1 MKTFQDFDVDDAKVE
16 ERRSLLPKNI
26 RRVKDVKVIRG
37 SPKWPGLTIAVIL
50 FVWWTWFVISDLVG
64 PGEPISDIHG
74 DKYYEFDEIIPSEKL
89 IWYPC
94 FDIAPGSRFKCA
106 RLTVPMDYHRPLNE
120 SDDNPKVHIALIL
133 IPGKHTGD
141 QFSKSP
147 LLLNPGGPGG
157 SGTLF
162 GLVAG
167 SLIQN
172 IVGDDQDVIGF
183 DPRGVGATTPPADCF
198 SYGGTYDGV
207 GDDQARGDY
216 HRLLF
221 NVAGQAIGLANT
233 SSTALRHLDARA
245 KAMAKLCAEKDSL
258 SGQSSIFRHAGTPS
272 VARDMISIID
282 AWDDW
287 TSSMK
292 EESAYYDIAD
302 FDLPDE
308 REPENEPE
316 DASLDTKGKLVYWGF
331 SYGTLLGSTFAAMFP
346 DRVGRLVLD
355 GVVDADYYVA
365 PIWLES
371 QRDADKV
378 WSSFFKYCHE
388 AKSACEFHRENDKVT
403 DIEERFES
411 VMEKLKKNPISVVLK
426 DSLTPSLVT
435 YSEVKYQIF
444 QMLYAPLYGFRVLAP
459 LLDALERNLE
469 DFFEFIPTPPSYDL
483 ETVCKHSQP
492 KWIYFNDAQRVIFC
506 SDKKYP
512 LNHTYSEIE
521 SMFEDMEAQSAF
533 ADAWISLMIQCSGY
547 DIQSNDPPMR
557 WDDHPAHRQKPIKTA
572 FPLLYISNSADPV
585 TPLFAGVK
593 MATKFVDAG
602 FVEQESEG
610 HCSLAMKSRCTI
622 EKVRAYFREGKVP
635 QAPKLR
641 GEGSD
646 LLDGEWE
653 KCPADEWPWHE
664 YQPSARVANE
674 VEAAELKRLDAW
686 GGIRDAFAR
695 VDLWGAKEFRR
706 FDIAL

>member
-1 MKTFQDFDVDDAKVE
+1 MKTFQDFDVDDPKVE
-16 ERRSLLPKNI
+16 ERRSLLPKTI
-26 RRVKDVKVIRG
+26 RRVENVKVIRVP
-37 SPKWPGLTIAVIL
+37 SKWPGLTIATIL
-50 FVWWTWFVISDLVG
+50 FVWWTWVVISDLVWSE
-64 PGEPISDIHG
+64 EPISDIRG
-74 DKYYEFDEIIPSEKL
+74 NKYYEFDEIIPSEKL
-89 IWYPC
+89 KWYPC
-94 FDIAPGSRFKCA
+94 FDVPGSSTYCVNSN
-106 RLTVPMDYHRPLNE
+106 TWN
-120 SDDNPKVHIALIL
+120 
-133 IPGKHTGD
+133 HTGD
-141 QFSKSP
+141 KFSESP

-162 GLVAG
+162 GLAAG

-172 IVGDDQDVIGF
+172 IVGGDQDVIGF
-183 DPRGVGATTPPADCF
+183 DPRGIGATTPRADCF

-221 NVAGQAIGLANT
+221 NTAGQAIGLANT
-233 SSTALRHLDARA
+233 SSTALRHLNARA
-245 KAMAKLCAEKDSL
+245 KAMANY
-258 SGQSSIFRHAGTPS
+258 
-272 VARDMISIID
+272 

-287 TSSMK
+287 TSSIK
-292 EESAYYDIAD
+292 EESAYSDIAD
-302 FDLPDE
+302 TDLPNE
-308 REPENEPE
+308 REPENEFE
-316 DASLDTKGKLVYWGF
+316 DAYLETKGKLVYWGF

-355 GVVDADYYVA
+355 GVVDADHYVA

-388 AKSACEFHRENDKVT
+388 AKSACQFYRENDKVK

-411 VMEKLKKNPISVVLK
+411 FMERLKENPIPVVSK
-426 DSLTPSLVT
+426 DILAPFLVT
-435 YSEVKYQIF
+435 YSDVKYQIF
-444 QMLYAPLYGFRVLAP
+444 LTLYAPLYGFRAAAE

-469 DFFEFIPTPPSYDL
+469 GWFELVPTPPSYDL
-483 ETVCKHSQP
+483 ELVCNHSLP
-492 KWIYFNDAQRVIFC
+492 KWSYYDDAQRVILC

-521 SMFEDMEAQSAF
+521 SMFEDMEAQSVF
-533 ADAWISLMIQCSGY
+533 ADAWMSLMIQCSGY
-547 DIQSNDPPMR
+547 DIQN
-557 WDDHPAHRQKPIKTA
+557 
-572 FPLLYISNSADPV
+572 PV

-602 FVEQESEG
+602 FFEQESEG
-610 HCSLAMKSRCTI
+610 HCTIAVKSRCTI

-635 QAPKLR
+635 DAPRFR

-646 LLDGEWE
+646 LLDEEWE

-664 YQPSARVANE
+664 YQPSALVANE
-674 VEAAELKRLDAW
+674 VEAAELERLDAW
-686 GGIRDAFAR
+686 GGIRDAFTKLIFGVR
-695 VDLWGAKEFRR
+695 GSSEDLALPCDLAYI
-706 FDIAL
+706 DILA

>member
-1 MKTFQDFDVDDAKVE
+1 MKTSQDFDVDDVKVE
-16 ERRSLLPKNI
+16 ERRSLLPKTI
-26 RRVKDVKVIRG
+26 RRAKNIKAIRG
-37 SPKWPGLTIAVIL
+37 SPKWPGLTIATIL
-50 FVWWTWFVISDLVG
+50 FVWWTWVVISDLVRSE
-64 PGEPISDIHG
+64 EPTSDIHG

-89 IWYPC
+89 KWYPC
-94 FDIAPGSRFKCA
+94 FDVPESRFKCA
-106 RLTVPMDYHRPLNE
+106 RLTVPMDYQRPLNE

-133 IPGKHTGD
+133 IPGNHTGD
-141 QFSKSP
+141 KFSESP

-162 GLVAG
+162 GLAAG

-172 IVGDDQDVIGF
+172 IVGGDQDVIGF
-183 DPRGVGATTPPADCF
+183 DPRGIGATTPRADCF

-207 GDDQARGDY
+207 GDDQTRGDY

-221 NVAGQAIGLANT
+221 NIAGQAIGLANT
-233 SSTALRHLDARA
+233 SSTALRHLNARA

-287 TSSMK
+287 TSSIK
-292 EESAYYDIAD
+292 EESPYSDIANI
-302 FDLPDE
+302 DLPNE
-308 REPENEPE
+308 REPANEPE
-316 DASLDTKGKLVYWGF
+316 DANPETKGKLVYWGF

-346 DRVGRLVLD
+346 DRVGRLLLD
-355 GVVDADYYVA
+355 GVVDADHYVA

-388 AKSACEFHRENDKVT
+388 AKSACQFYRENDKVT

-411 VMEKLKKNPISVVLK
+411 FMERLKENPISVISK
-426 DSLTPSLVT
+426 DVLTPFLVT
-435 YSEVKYQIF
+435 YSDVKYQIF
-444 QMLYAPLYGFRVLAP
+444 LTLYAPLYGFRAAAE
-459 LLDALERNLE
+459 LLDALERNRE
-469 DFFEFIPTPPSYDL
+469 DWFEFIPTPLSYDL
-483 ETVCKHSQP
+483 ELVCNHSLP
-492 KWIYFNDAQRVIFC
+492 KWSYFNDAQRVILC
-506 SDKKYP
+506 SDKKYS

-521 SMFEDMEAQSAF
+521 SMFEDMEAQSIF
-533 ADAWISLMIQCSGY
+533 ADAWMSLMIQCSGY
-547 DIQSNDPPMR
+547 DIQSFDPPMR

-585 TPLFAGVK
+585 TPLSAGVK

-602 FVEQESEG
+602 FFEQESEG
-610 HCSLAMKSRCTI
+610 HCTIAVKSRCTI

-635 QAPKLR
+635 DAPRLR
-641 GEGSD
+641 GRGSD

-674 VEAAELKRLDAW
+674 VEAAELERLDAW
-686 GGIRDAFAR
+686 GGIRDAFAQI
-695 VDLWGAKEFRR
+695 DLWGAREFRR

>member
-1 MKTFQDFDVDDAKVE
+1 MKTFQDFDVEDVKVE
-16 ERRSLLPKNI
+16 ERSSLLPKTI
-26 RRVKDVKVIRG
+26 RRVKNVKVVRG
-37 SPKWPGLTIAVIL
+37 SPKWPGLTIATIL

-64 PGEPISDIHG
+64 SGEPISDVHG
-74 DKYYEFDEIIPSEKL
+74 KKYYEFDEIIPSKKL
-89 IWYPC
+89 KWYPC
-94 FDIAPGSRFKCA
+94 FDVPRSRFKCA

-133 IPGKHTGD
+133 IPGNHTGD
-141 QFSKSP
+141 KFSESP

-162 GLVAG
+162 GLAAG
-167 SLIQN
+167 PLIQN
-172 IVGDDQDVIGF
+172 IVGGDQDVIGF
-183 DPRGVGATTPPADCF
+183 DPRGIGATTPRADCF

-221 NVAGQAIGLANT
+221 NTAGQAIGLANT
-233 SSTALRHLDARA
+233 SSTALRHLNARA

-287 TSSMK
+287 TSSIK
-292 EESAYYDIAD
+292 EESTYYNTAD
-302 FDLPDE
+302 FDLPIQ
-308 REPENEPE
+308 REPE
-316 DASLDTKGKLVYWGF
+316 DASLETKGKLVYWGF

-355 GVVDADYYVA
+355 GVVDADNYVA

-378 WSSFFKYCHE
+378 WSSFFRYCHE
-388 AKSACEFHRENDKVT
+388 AKSACQFYRKTDKVT

-411 VMEKLKKNPISVVLK
+411 VMWRLKESPISLVSK
-426 DSLTPSLVT
+426 DTLIPFLVT
-435 YSEVKYQIF
+435 YSDVKYQIF
-444 QMLYAPLYGFRVLAP
+444 QTLYAPLYGFQAVAQ
-459 LLDALERNLE
+459 LLDILERNPE
-469 DFFEFIPTPPSYDL
+469 DWIEFTPTPPLNDF
-483 ETVCKHSQP
+483 EFVCKHSQP
-492 KWIYFNDAQRVIFC
+492 KWSYFDDAQRVILC

-533 ADAWISLMIQCSGY
+533 ADAWMSLMIQCSGY
-547 DIQSNDPPMR
+547 DIQSIDPPMR

-602 FVEQESEG
+602 FFEQESEG
-610 HCSLAMKSRCTI
+610 HCTIAVKSRCTI
-622 EKVRAYFREGKVP
+622 EKVRAYFRDGKVP
-635 QAPKLR
+635 DAPRFR
-641 GEGSD
+641 GKGSD
-646 LLDGEWE
+646 LLEGEWE

-664 YQPSARVANE
+664 YQPSALVTNE
-674 VEAAELKRLDAW
+674 VEAAELERLDAW
-686 GGIRDAFAR
+686 GGIRDAFAQI
-695 VDLWGAKEFRR
+695 DLWGAREFRR